1 MAASQGV
8 EVDRQQEFVLRTLEE
23 RDIRFVRLWFTDVLG
38 TLKSVSVAPAELES
52 AFDEGIGFDGSAIEG
67 FARVFE
73 SDMVAMPDPT
83 TFQVFPFEGGASG
96 ESARMFC
103 DILLPD
109 GSPSWA
115 DPRHVLRRAL
125 SRAAEKG
132 FTFYTHPEIEFF
144 LVEDA
149 PADGRLPVPVD
160 AGGYFEHTT
169 HSAARD
175 FRRQAVLALERIGI
189 SVEYSHHEVAP
200 GQQEI
205 DLRYADALTTAD
217 NIMTFR
223 HVVKEVALSHGVQAT
238 FMPKPFSDQPGSGMH
253 THLSLFEGEHNAFH
267 DAGDPMKLSKVGR
280 AFIAGLLTHA
290 REYTAVT
297 NQWVNSYKRLFPQ
310 PLADRITESPAYV
323 CWGHLNRSALV
334 RVPAYGKPNSA
345 RVEIRSPDSAANPYL
360 AFAVMLG
367 AGLKGIEEGYELP
380 PGAEDDVWSLSN
392 AERRAM
398 GYEALP
404 EDLAEAIDVM
414 AGSELVAEILGEHVF
429 DFFLRNKRAEWEEY
443 RRVVTPYERQ
453 RYLSL

>member
-1 MAASQGV
+1 V
-8 EVDRQQEFVLRTLEE
+8 KVDRQQEFVLRTLEE

-38 TLKSVSVAPAELES
+38 TLKSVSVAPAELEA

-67 FARVFE
+67 FARVHE
-73 SDMVAMPDPT
+73 SDMIAMPDPT
-83 TFQVFPFEGGASG
+83 TFQVFPFEGGGSG

-115 DPRHVLRRAL
+115 DPRHVLRRML

-144 LVEDA
+144 LLESL
-149 PADGRLPVPVD
+149 PADGTAPVPVD
-160 AGGYFEHTT
+160 SGGYFDHTT
-169 HSAARD
+169 HAVARD

-189 SVEYSHHEVAP
+189 SVEFSHHEVAP

-223 HVVKEVALSHGVQAT
+223 HVVKEVALSQTVQAS
-238 FMPKPFSDQPGSGMH
+238 FMPKPFTDQPGSGMH
-253 THLSLFEGEHNAFH
+253 THLSLFEGERNAFH
-267 DAGDPMKLSKVGR
+267 DASDPMKLSKVAR
-280 AFIAGLLTHA
+280 AFIAGLLVHA

-310 PLADRITESPAYV
+310 ALPDRITESPAFV
-323 CWGHLNRSALV
+323 SWGHLNRSALV

-345 RVEIRSPDSAANPYL
+345 RVEVRSPDSACNPYL
-360 AFAVMLG
+360 TFAVLLG
-367 AGLKGIEEGYELP
+367 AGLKGIEQGYELP
-380 PGAEDDVWSLSN
+380 PGAEDDVWSLSA
-392 AERRAM
+392 AERKAM
-398 GYEALP
+398 GYQPLP
-404 EDLAEAIDVM
+404 QNLSEAIDVL
-414 AGSELVAEILGEHVF
+414 AGSELVAEVLGEHVF
-429 DFFLRNKRAEWEEY
+429 EFFLRNKRQEWEEF
-443 RRVVTPYERQ
+443 RHHVTPYERQ
-453 RYLSL
+453 RYLGLM